1 MMADIPVTGLSITGL
16 TAGYGGSMVFQNL
29 AMEVPEGKILTLLGS
44 NGVGKST
51 LLKTLMGVLPLRAG
65 GIRWNSA
72 DLAAKAPFERARL
85 GFGYVPQGRDIFPFL
100 SVRENLVLGLEARGV
115 RPAAK
120 HFDYVF
126 GYFPEIETWFGR
138 KGSDLSGGQQQILA
152 FGRILLCDP
161 RLLLLDEPTEG
172 IQPSIVKQIG
182 RVLSR
187 LRDEQGMTVILVEQF
202 VDFALGIADHYY
214 LMEHGELTRCG
225 PVNDANREEIRGGI
239 RI

>member
-1 MMADIPVTGLSITGL
+1 MGGLQIRGL

-29 AMEVPEGKILTLLGS
+29 EMEVGKGKLVALMGS

-51 LLKTLMGVLPLRAG
+51 LLKSLMGVLP
-65 GIRWNSA
+65 IRQGSITWKGDEISG
-72 DLAAKAPFERARL
+72 KPPFERARL

-100 SVRENLVLGLEARGV
+100 SVKENLVMGLEARGIK
-115 RPAAK
+115 PAAE
-120 HFDYVF
+120 HFRYV
-126 GYFPEIETWFGR
+126 GDYFPEIETWFDR

-152 FGRILLCDP
+152 FGRILLCEP

-182 RVLSR
+182 RVLAR

-214 LMEHGELTRCG
+214 LMEHGELTRNG
-225 PVNDANREEIRGGI
+225 PVNDESREEIRGLI